1 MNVGSRSRTVI
12 VFDDREYVDDGRGRM
27 IKSSPCKFE
36 SLELPKELCVGG
48 GRTDSRE
55 THMQDWQGVKGS
67 LLYQIWLEGDGGF
80 DSVDQ

>member
-1 MNVGSRSRTVI
+1 MWEAEAELLLS
-12 VFDDREYVDDGRGRM
+12 FDDREYVDDGRGRM
-27 IKSSPCKFE
+27 IKSSPCKFR

-67 LLYQIWLEGDGGF
+67 LLY
-80 DSVDQ
+80 